1 MFTIIVAM
9 LAVTRLSRLFTT
21 DKLLVGYRRWIVDR
35 WGQDSWQSYWAHCD
49 WCTSMWWALIVMP
62 AVVLVSGGTVLLAAL
77 SVPATSLVAGFIL
90 SRE

>member
-9 LAVTRLSRLFTT
+9 LAVTRLTRLFTT
-21 DKLLVGYRRWIVDR
+21 DKLLVGYRRWIIDR

-49 WCTSMWWALIVMP
+49 WCTSMWWALFVMP
-62 AVVLVSGGTVLLAAL
+62 AVVLISGGTVLLAAL

-90 SRE
+90 SKE